1 MQIDERLPA
10 LVRLVKAWAGARGLN
25 DASNGT
31 FNSYALTLLVRT
43 NQSAPL
49 IFKPLP
55 PLSPCRVPAC
65 SANFLRSSLWVPS
78 WPAATHGTYPM
89 CAPPASA

>member
-43 NQSAPL
+43 IQSAPSYS
-49 IFKPLP
+49 
-55 PLSPCRVPAC
+55 SPCHHCHRVGCLPVVLTSRALP
-65 SANFLRSSLWVPS
+65 FVFPHGLLQHIVRSQ
-78 WPAATHGTYPM
+78 
-89 CAPPASA
+89 

>member
-1 MQIDERLPA
+1 VSVQIDERLPA

-43 NQSAPL
+43 SWQPS
-49 IFKPLP
+49 
-55 PLSPCRVPAC
+55 
-65 SANFLRSSLWVPS
+65 LR
-78 WPAATHGTYPM
+78 H
-89 CAPPASA
+89 C